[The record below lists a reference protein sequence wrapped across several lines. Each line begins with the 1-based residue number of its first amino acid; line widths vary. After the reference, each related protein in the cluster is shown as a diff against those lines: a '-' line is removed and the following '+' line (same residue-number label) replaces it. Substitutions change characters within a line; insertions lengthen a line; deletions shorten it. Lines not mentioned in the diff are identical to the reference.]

1 MLCTDYPTALPLS
14 PCTEENAKVYVGTS
28 TALIVQ
34 VKLKNLATGRVTVY
48 DAEQDGDGW
57 YFIPDGQVFPTHKYL
72 VQLFSEAGP
81 ASFFPYEVSGYST
94 VPSIVAAM
102 GVYLTFER
110 MVDGDAYFET
120 GDQFVTV

>member
-1 MLCTDYPTALPLS
+1 M
-14 PCTEENAKVYVGTS
+14 
-28 TALIVQ
+28 
-34 VKLKNLATGRVTVY
+34 
-48 DAEQDGDGW
+48 
-57 YFIPDGQVFPTHKYL
+57 FPTHKYL